1 MNSICFV
8 LLTLIL
14 FYQLPKDSL
23 DKSIIPIENT
33 GLNDL
38 QPIINPGISNKFNK
52 DSTMFDD
59 SVRWKLIMDNYNKIG
74 PGIDQEGTVF
84 LKLLVDTTGD
94 VIQVV
99 IAQTSGFPKL
109 DSAAIQQAKKW
120 KFKPVIDQGQLKRAW
135 IAAPIKFELNHKIK
149 K

>member
-1 MNSICFV
+1 
-8 LLTLIL
+8 
-14 FYQLPKDSL
+14 
-23 DKSIIPIENT
+23 
-33 GLNDL
+33 
-38 QPIINPGISNKFNK
+38 
-52 DSTMFDD
+52 MFDD